1 MSAVTKSD
9 SQLIH
14 EGLDHPVVDAD
25 GHVLEYMPVVLDY
38 LDRFGGPKAVDHF
51 SKVAAWYRVT
61 PEQRLEK
68 RMVRP
73 PWWPLPTLH
82 SIDHATS
89 VLPAL
94 LEERMGEMGLDF
106 TVLYP
111 SVGLAVTHIED
122 PELRRAACR
131 AFNTFQSDLFA
142 PHSAHMTPAAAIPM
156 HTPEE
161 AIDELDYAIGELGM
175 KTTMMAG
182 HVRRRLAGTGPSSPH
197 ATWIDNLAVDS
208 LYDYDPVWARCR
220 DLRVA
225 PAFHSGSMG
234 WGSRVSVNNYMYN
247 HIGHFAAASE
257 ALCKALFFGG
267 VTKRFPQVRFMFL
280 EAGVGWAVN
289 LFADL
294 VGHWEK
300 RNSEVIANYDPA
312 NLDHDLV
319 AELFDRYASPM
330 LDKRRDNL
338 GDMMRVFGPDQ
349 PDSGRLDD
357 FAAAGISEAADIAER
372 FIPNFFFGCEADD
385 RINAWAFNTKVNPF
399 GAKLN
404 AVFSSDIGHW
414 DVPDMTEVLEE
425 AWELVEH
432 DMISEEDFKDFV
444 FTNPVKLL
452 AGTNPNFF
460 DGTTVQDAVE
470 SSLSRTGGP
479 RG

>member
-1 MSAVTKSD
+1 MTTVNKSD
-9 SQLIH
+9 SQRIH
-14 EGLDHPVVDAD
+14 DRLDHPVVDAD

-38 LDRFGGPKAVDHF
+38 LDRFGGPKAVDHYT
-51 SKVAAWYRVT
+51 KVAAWYT
-61 PEQRLEK
+61 ATAEQRLDK

-73 PWWPLPTLH
+73 PWWALPTVH
-82 SIDHATS
+82 GIDHATS
-89 VLPAL
+89 ILPAL

-111 SVGLAVTHIED
+111 SVGLAATHIED
-122 PELRRAACR
+122 PDLRRTVCR
-131 AFNTFQSDLFA
+131 AFNTFQADLFG

-175 KTTMMAG
+175 KATMMAG
-182 HVRRRLAGTGPSSPH
+182 HVRRRLAGIDTSSPH

-208 LYDYDPVWARCR
+208 LYDYDPVWDRCQE
-220 DLRVA
+220 LRVA

-257 ALCKALFFGG
+257 ALCKGLFFGG

-300 RNSEVIANYDPA
+300 RNSRSIANYDPA
-312 NLDHDLV
+312 NLDTDLV
-319 AELFDRYASPM
+319 GELFDRYAPPM
-330 LDKRRDNL
+330 LAKRRDQL
-338 GDMMRVFGPDQ
+338 GDMMRVFGPEQ
-349 PDSGRLDD
+349 PDRSRLDD
-357 FAAAGISEAADIAER
+357 FASAGISEAEDIVAR
-372 FIPNFFFGCEADD
+372 FVPNFFFGCEADD
-385 RINAWAFNTKVNPF
+385 RMNAWAFNTTVNPF
-399 GAKLN
+399 GAKLH

-414 DVPDMTEVLEE
+414 DVPDMREVLEE

-432 DMISEEDFKDFV
+432 DMIGTEDFKEFV

-452 AGTNPNFF
+452 AGMNPEFF
-460 DGTTVQDAVE
+460 KGTSVE
-470 SSLSRTGGP
+470 SAVGEALNNV
-479 RG
+479 